1 MSLSFNT
8 AASNVL
14 SGVEERRS
22 LASNLFTT
30 DATLTDKLLTA
41 LREKAGRTLVEL
53 NVAQFPTFPAFLE
66 AFLQAVLALE
76 ERPEALNRVPEIPT
90 QDSEDLRRF
99 ASRVLSSF
107 ARTGCWF
114 CLVLTHFDG
123 TDDVWD
129 DEEFSWMREL
139 IDFNRIPACVVLSEN
154 RLNDISEK
162 PVGSSPFHNVFAIHL
177 LEGAD
182 S

>member
-14 SGVEERRS
+14 SGIEERRS

-30 DATLTDKLLTA
+30 DSALADTLLTA
-41 LREKAGRTLVEL
+41 LREKAGSSLVEL
-53 NVAQFPTFPAFLE
+53 DMTAFSAFSAFLE
-66 AFLQAVLALE
+66 AFVQAVLALE
-76 ERPEALNRVPEIPT
+76 DRPEALNRITEIPT
-90 QDSEDLRRF
+90 GDSEDLRRF

-139 IDFNRIPACVVLSEN
+139 IDLNRIPACVVLSEN

-177 LEGAD
+177 LEGD
-182 S
+182 NS